1 MYASLLVPLDGSKV
15 AEAVLPYAGFLAGR
29 FKLPVELLTALDIAE
44 LGTHITV
51 GQSRFLTSFVE
62 DSMQAS
68 EDYLQRI
75 VSTFAGAAVKYAVEK
90 GRAAELIIDKAASDA
105 GALIA
110 MATHGRSGLNR
121 WLLGSVAEK
130 VMRGTANPLILIR
143 ATEPAKRDGMV
154 SVKSLVVPLD
164 GSALAESVLPTVAW
178 FAKQLDLDVA
188 LFRSYVI
195 PYAVYGHGYGYYAVD
210 VQQLTSEMAAEARTY
225 LEKKQAELKSLG
237 VDRVSAVVKEG
248 LSADEIIKLARQM
261 PDSLIAMCSH
271 GRSGVKRW
279 ALGSVTESVV
289 RHSDNPVLVVRPA
302 MPGDGGSL

>member
-1 MYASLLVPLDGSKV
+1 
-15 AEAVLPYAGFLAGR
+15 
-29 FKLPVELLTALDIAE
+29 
-44 LGTHITV
+44 
-51 GQSRFLTSFVE
+51 
-62 DSMQAS
+62 
-68 EDYLQRI
+68 
-75 VSTFAGAAVKYAVEK
+75 
-90 GRAAELIIDKAASDA
+90 A

-130 VMRGTANPLILIR
+130 VLRGTANPVLLIR

-164 GSALAESVLPTVAW
+164 GSALAESVLPTVAS

-188 LFRSYVI
+188 LFRSYAI
-195 PYAVYGHGYGYYAVD
+195 PYAVYGHGYGYYVVD

-225 LEKKQAELKSLG
+225 LEKKQVELKRLG
-237 VDRVSAVVKEG
+237 VDKVSTVVKEG
-248 LSADEIIKLARQM
+248 LSAEIIKLARQT

-279 ALGSVTESVV
+279 ALGSVTETVA
-289 RHSDNPVLVVRPA
+289 RHADNPVLVVRPA
-302 MPGDGGSL
+302 VAAGG